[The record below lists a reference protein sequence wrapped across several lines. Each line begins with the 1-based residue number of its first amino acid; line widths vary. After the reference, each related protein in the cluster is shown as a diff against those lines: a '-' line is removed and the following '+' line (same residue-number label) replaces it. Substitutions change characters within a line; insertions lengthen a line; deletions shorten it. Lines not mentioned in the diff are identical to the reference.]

1 MSLAAASGHN
11 AATAQ
16 LLKSFDAAVLI
27 ALAHVSKAR
36 NFGGAVTNSYWGN
49 ARNLKTQRYIEE
61 VLEPAVRPFAT
72 LSDAKRFVFIGD
84 KWRPHC
90 THVTND

>member
-1 MSLAAASGHN
+1 MKTKRLPSFVAKGLTAGSSTSSKNRCASFRFSALRQLRALSLAAASGHN

-36 NFGGAVTNSYWGN
+36 P
-49 ARNLKTQRYIEE
+49 
-61 VLEPAVRPFAT
+61 LEAP
-72 LSDAKRFVFIGD
+72 
-84 KWRPHC
+84 
-90 THVTND
+90 